1 MARTARASGRQ
12 VNAVQ
17 AVAMLLTFV
26 LLAVVGGLLTAG
38 LVLPAA
44 AGVSAMTSGTTQIF
58 EDLPDELEPGPLS
71 QQSRIYDRD
80 NRLLATF
87 YAENRIVV
95 GLDEVSM
102 HLQNAVVATEDKRF
116 YAHGGVD
123 MEGMARAALI
133 NMATKKTQGASTLT
147 QQYVKNV
154 LIEQAVRDGDP
165 LAQLEA
171 SEDTMERKLRE
182 AKLAIA
188 LEKKMSKLEILERYL
203 NIAQFGT
210 QVYGAESASR
220 YYFNKSAKDLSIVEA
235 ATIAGITKAPGK
247 YDPTTYP
254 ENTTARRNIVLKLMY
269 EEGYITKEEHDA
281 ARTTPIEDTL
291 QITPTENSC
300 AAASYSAYFCDYV
313 TKVIISDPIFG
324 ETEAERK
331 DLLYR
336 GGLDIYTT
344 LDSKLQREAYIQA
357 RDTVPL
363 KDPTGIAD
371 AIVSVVPGSGEIRV
385 MAQNRKYVARAD
397 EQGKGKTSINFS
409 TDQRHGGS
417 QGFQPGS
424 AFKPFVLAEWLK
436 SGRSLQEKVNANKQ
450 EWENRW
456 DEWSA
461 SCIPDFGIGIG
472 KWSPGNSDGFGTG
485 QKSVLEATAS
495 SINTAYV
502 SMLSQLDLCDVA
514 ETAEEIGFRPSSIKD
529 EGEIDIN
536 PSMVLGV
543 QNTSPLAM
551 AAAYAT
557 FASGGTYCDPV
568 AITRVTDANGQ
579 ELGVPGANCRTVL
592 ESEVASGVNHA
603 LEGVLTKGGAASSRL
618 AGGRVA
624 AGKTGTSQAN
634 QHTWFVGY
642 TPQLSTA
649 TWIGHPDRN
658 VSMQRITINNRFRP
672 IVYGSTLAAPMWKN
686 FMDYALADEPNEKFP
701 KVAKEILEGEKV
713 TVPALWGV
721 SVSEAEDILEDA
733 GFRTTVRD
741 GAVNA
746 NSPAGRVA
754 YTYPAGTAP
763 KGSEITIYVS
773 NGQPPTAPEDDD
785 DGDDKKKDSKEKKKK
800 KKKRSD
806 D

>member
-1 MARTARASGRQ
+1 
-12 VNAVQ
+12 
-17 AVAMLLTFV
+17 MLLTFV

-80 NRLLATF
+80 NKLLATF

-95 GLDEVSM
+95 GLDEISM
-102 HLQNAVVATEDKRF
+102 NLQNAVVATEDKRF

-165 LAQLEA
+165 LGQLEA

-269 EEGYITKEEHDA
+269 EEGYISKEEHDA

-371 AIVSVVPGSGEIRV
+371 AIVSVVPGTGEIRV

-409 TDQRHGGS
+409 TDQVHGGS
-417 QGFQPGS
+417 QGFPAGS
-424 AFKPFVLAEWLK
+424 TFKPFVLAEWIK
-436 SGRSLQEKVNANKQ
+436 SGRSLTESVSANKRKWQ
-450 EWENRW
+450 GDDW
-456 DEWSA
+456 DEWTA
-461 SCIPDFGIGIG
+461 SCIENFSQGRGD
-472 KWSPGNSDGFGTG
+472 WEPGNSDGFGTG
-485 QKSVLEATAS
+485 QKTVLQATAS
-495 SINTAYV
+495 SINTAYI
-502 SMLSQLDLCDVA
+502 SMLSQLDLCKVG
-514 ETAEEIGFRPSSIKD
+514 ETAEEIGFRPSRIAD
-529 EGEIDIN
+529 EGKVTIE

-568 AITRVTDANGQ
+568 AITRVTDANGAD
-579 ELGVPGANCRTVL
+579 LGVPSANCRTVL
-592 ESEVASGVNHA
+592 ESDVASGVNHA
-603 LEGVLTKGGAASSRL
+603 LEGVLTKGGASGSKL

-624 AGKTGTSQAN
+624 AGKTGTSQLN
-634 QHTWFVGY
+634 QHTWFIGY

-658 VSMQRITINNRFRP
+658 VSMQRITINGTYRP
-672 IVYGSTLAAPMWKN
+672 IVYGSTLAAPMWKR

-701 KVAKEILEGEKV
+701 DVAKDVLEGEKV

-721 SVSEAEDILEDA
+721 SVAEAEEILEEA
-733 GFRTTVRD
+733 GFRPTVRS

-763 KGSEITIYVS
+763 RGSQITIYVS
-773 NGQPPTAPEDDD
+773 NGQPPTAPSDGDSDDNK
-785 DGDDKKKDSKEKKKK
+785 DDKKDKKKK
-800 KKKRSD
+800 KNRGSD

>member
-1 MARTARASGRQ
+1 
-12 VNAVQ
+12 
-17 AVAMLLTFV
+17 MLLTFV

-44 AGVSAMTSGTTQIF
+44 AGVSAMTSGTTQVF

-87 YAENRIVV
+87 YSENRIVV
-95 GLDEVSM
+95 GLDDISM
-102 HLQNAVVATEDKRF
+102 NLQNAVIATEDKRF
-116 YAHGGVD
+116 FAHGGVD

-133 NMATKKTQGASTLT
+133 NFATTKTQGASTLT

-220 YYFNKSAKDLSIVEA
+220 YYFDKSADELSIVEA

-254 ENTTARRNIVLKLMY
+254 ENATARRNIVLKLMY
-269 EEGYITKEEHDA
+269 EEGFISKAEHDE

-291 QITPTENSC
+291 TITPTENSC

-313 TKVIISDPIFG
+313 TKVIISNPIFG
-324 ETEAERK
+324 ETESERK

-344 LDSKLQREAYIQA
+344 LDSSMQREAYIQA

-371 AIVSVVPGSGEIRV
+371 AIVSVVPGTGEIRV
-385 MAQNRKYVARAD
+385 MAQNRRYTARAD
-397 EQGKGKTSINFS
+397 EQGPGKTSINFS

-417 QGFQPGS
+417 QGFPAGS
-424 AFKPFVLAEWLK
+424 TFKPFVLAEWIK
-436 SGRSLQEKVNANKQ
+436 SGRSLNETVNADKRK
-450 EWENRW
+450 WSGDDW
-456 DEWSA
+456 DEWTA
-461 SCIPDFGIGIG
+461 SCIENFSQGRGD
-472 KWSPGNSDGFGTG
+472 WEPGNSDGFGTG
-485 QKSVLEATAS
+485 QKSVLQATAS

-502 SMLSQLDLCDVA
+502 SMLSQLDLCAVA
-514 ETAEEIGFRPSSIKD
+514 ETAEEIGFRPSRIGD
-529 EGEIDIN
+529 ENKVTIE

-543 QNTSPLAM
+543 QNTSPLAL
-551 AAAYAT
+551 ASAYAT

-579 ELGVPGANCRTVL
+579 DLEVPTANCRTVL
-592 ESEVASGVNHA
+592 ESDVASGVNHA
-603 LEGVLTKGGAASSRL
+603 LQEVLTRGGASGSKL
-618 AGGRVA
+618 AGGRIA
-624 AGKTGTSQAN
+624 AGKTGTSQLN
-634 QHTWFVGY
+634 QHTWFIGY

-658 VSMQRITINNRFRP
+658 VSMQNIRINGIYRP

-686 FMDYALADEPNEKFP
+686 FMDYALADESNEDFP
-701 KVAKEILEGEKV
+701 KVAKEVLEGEKV

-721 SVSEAEDILEDA
+721 SVAEAEEILEEA
-733 GFRTTVRD
+733 GFRPTVRD

-754 YTYPAGTAP
+754 
-763 KGSEITIYVS
+763 
-773 NGQPPTAPEDDD
+773 
-785 DGDDKKKDSKEKKKK
+785 
-800 KKKRSD
+800 
-806 D
+806 